1 MLIGITPPGSQAIL
15 DTSLFFPSRNFT
27 AHRRRLSTQSRVSAV
42 RPLVC
47 KGKLK
52 LDELVTRRY
61 ALEQINEAVDD
72 LNTAESSAAQ

>member
-1 MLIGITPPGSQAIL
+1 MS
-15 DTSLFFPSRNFT
+15 SLRNVKSKDFDPAECSRT
-27 AHRRRLSTQSRVSAV
+27 
-42 RPLVC
+42 

-72 LNTAESSAAQ
+72 LEYGRILGCAIITHT